1 MSDSR
6 SSTHRGRPIQRQ
18 PQSSV
23 CRPLSLLLIF
33 ALQACRD
40 ENSGV
45 ESQAEVSADA
55 LPDLTTDS
63 HGQETGDTTT
73 DAIEDSTSA
82 DTITIPNY
90 DSDVRINEITMRCT
104 HNSYHR
110 RPEVLADSSHD
121 YEHAPLDVQLGEQ
134 GVRAF
139 ELDVHAGEGFPVFH
153 IPYGVDDLTT
163 CPTIGECLG
172 TVATWSRSNPGH
184 HLIMVWIEMKDEL
197 DLERITDYAAYDA
210 AVRAAVPEEQLY
222 TPLDFRRGMESERA
236 SVDELGWPTVDET
249 RGQILVVLLDTD
261 EPHASGYRAWS
272 ESNGDPVMFTRA
284 DTGQYSEPWAVIA
297 KINNPTAAEEIAAAH
312 AANMMIASNT
322 GSPSGTVDDNQSR
335 RNQGIQNG
343 VHMLCDDFPAPV
355 PERDASDWLD
365 LAGGSPSICN
375 EVTASDECQNR
386 DIERQSD

>member
-1 MSDSR
+1 VSDSR
-6 SSTHRGRPIQRQ
+6 FDALRHPCHHRRHRLFRLHALTAMLLCPLLACGDEDPIADG
-18 PQSSV
+18 P
-23 CRPLSLLLIF
+23 PEADMDIGTDT
-33 ALQACRD
+33 AGD
-40 ENSGV
+40 
-45 ESQAEVSADA
+45 ADA
-55 LPDLTTDS
+55 ATEDATPEDTADDGAPT
-63 HGQETGDTTT
+63 DTTG
-73 DAIEDSTSA
+73 
-82 DTITIPNY
+82 IPDY

-110 RPEVLADSSHD
+110 RPEVLADPSHD

-163 CPTIGECLG
+163 CENIGACMGTI
-172 TVATWSRSNPGH
+172 ATWSRANPGH
-184 HLIMVWIEMKDEL
+184 HLVVVWVEIKDEL

-210 AVRAAVPEEQLY
+210 ALRAAVPEDQLY

-236 SVDELGWPTVDET
+236 SVDALGWPTVDET

-284 DTGQYSEPWAVIA
+284 DDDQYGEPWAVIA
-297 KINNPTAAEEIAAAH
+297 KINNPTASEEIAAAH

-322 GSPSGTVDDNQSR
+322 GSPSGTAEENQSR
-335 RNQGIQNG
+335 RNQGVQNG
-343 VHMLCDDFPAPV
+343 VHMLCDDYPAPV
-355 PERDASDWLD
+355 PERDPTDWLE
-365 LAGGSPSICN
+365 LPGGSPSICN
-375 EVTASDECQNR
+375 QVTASEVCQNG
-386 DIERQSD
+386 DIERHSD

>member
-1 MSDSR
+1 MSVLRFDAQ
-6 SSTHRGRPIQRQ
+6 RPWRNSLVTWRDVTAILL
-18 PQSSV
+18 
-23 CRPLSLLLIF
+23 CPLL
-33 ALQACRD
+33 ACSD
-40 ENSGV
+40 
-45 ESQAEVSADA
+45 AEPAAEAPDGEADTDIGAETSIDADTVPTDVIAADA
-55 LPDLTTDS
+55 AD
-63 HGQETGDTTT
+63 G
-73 DAIEDSTSA
+73 STPA
-82 DTITIPNY
+82 DTIAIPDY

-110 RPEVLADSSHD
+110 RPELLADSSHD

-139 ELDVHAGEGFPVFH
+139 ELDVHAGDGFPVFH
-153 IPYGVDDLTT
+153 IPFGVDDLTT
-163 CPTIGECLG
+163 CANIGECLG
-172 TVATWSRSNPGH
+172 TMSTWSRANPGH
-184 HLIMVWIEMKDEL
+184 HLVMVWVEIKDEL

-210 AVRAAVPEEQLY
+210 AVRAAVPEDQLY
-222 TPLDFRRGMESERA
+222 TPMDFRRGLESERA
-236 SVDELGWPTVDET
+236 SVDALGWPTVDET

-284 DTGQYSEPWAVIA
+284 DDDQYGEPWAVIA

-335 RNQGIQNG
+335 RNQGVQNG

-355 PERDASDWLD
+355 PERDPTDWLD

-375 EVTASDECQNR
+375 VVTASDECQNR